1 MITSAADTQAMIVR
15 VCDEVRDLLVEKN
28 KKYGNSATD
37 PIRIFSRATSEEQLR
52 VRIDDK
58 LSRLSRGTADDE
70 DTVLDLI
77 GYLILLRVS
86 RELAVRSL
94 M

>member
-1 MITSAADTQAMIVR
+1 MIVR

-28 KKYGNSATD
+28 KRYGNSATD
-37 PIRIFSRATSEEQLR
+37 PIRIFSRSSSEEQLR

-58 LSRLSRGTADDE
+58 LSRLSRGTALDDE

-86 RELAVRSL
+86 KELAVRSL

>member
-1 MITSAADTQAMIVR
+1 MIVR